1 MNPKIKRRLASMG
14 KVIVAVACLGML
26 PLIQSCNDDD
36 NGDTKPTTLAGVYQF
51 SKVTLAEPATLGTIT
66 LPAGWDVTDEL
77 VEALYA
83 LSACSEPS
91 VLAVNLK
98 PNKQLFFGCTNSSA
112 EVQAGTWDE
121 SSDLTSLTLNLVIP
135 NPDNPT
141 SPNLI
146 NLVVE
151 NVVATSTTIKGRI
164 NGFPLNSYG
173 GIPLNPPLVLSL
185 NVEFG
190 KVP

>member
-1 MNPKIKRRLASMG
+1 MNLKIKRRLASVG
-14 KVIVAVACLGML
+14 KMIVVFACLGML
-26 PLIQSCNDDD
+26 STIQSCNDDD

-51 SKVTLAEPATLGTIT
+51 SKVTLAEPVTAGGIT

-77 VEALYA
+77 VEALFA
-83 LSACSEPS
+83 LSTCSEPS
-91 VLAVNLK
+91 VLAVDLK
-98 PNKQLFFGCTNSSA
+98 ANKQLFFGCTNSAA

-121 SSDLTSLTLNLVIP
+121 SADLTSLTLNLVLP
-135 NPDNPT
+135 NPADPAN
-141 SPNLI
+141 PNLI

-151 NVVATSTTIKGRI
+151 NVEATSTTIKGRI

-173 GIPLNPPLVLSL
+173 GNPLDPPLILSI
-185 NVEFG
+185 NVEFS